1 MLYRK
6 AKQRID
12 TWLSETGTALL
23 VSGAR
28 QVGKTRLIRE
38 CLNDSN
44 LDYLEVNLIEEP
56 DLIPLFSQATS
67 VHDLIVGLSTAKNH
81 HFIK

>member
-6 AKQRID
+6 AKKRID
-12 TWLSETGTALL
+12 TWLSETGNALL

-56 DLIPLFSQATS
+56 DLIPLFSQSTS
-67 VHDLIVGLSTAKNH
+67 VHDLIVG
-81 HFIK
+81 